1 MAGFEVGTGKIIK
14 AHVGDTR
21 TEEDFA
27 DLVRDIV
34 GEDPSATWT
43 FVLDRLN
50 THMSETLVRLVA
62 EAINS
67 GSELGVK
74 GKNGVLRSMKS
85 REEFLTDPNHRI
97 RFAFFVNSNADLAT
111 PAVLVGRR

>member
-34 GEDPSATWT
+34 AEDPSATWI

-67 GSELGVK
+67 DSELGVK
-74 GKNGVLRSMKS
+74 EKSGVLRSMKS

-97 RFAFFVNSNADLAT
+97 RFAFFVNGDADACKQNCSDWS
-111 PAVLVGRR
+111 